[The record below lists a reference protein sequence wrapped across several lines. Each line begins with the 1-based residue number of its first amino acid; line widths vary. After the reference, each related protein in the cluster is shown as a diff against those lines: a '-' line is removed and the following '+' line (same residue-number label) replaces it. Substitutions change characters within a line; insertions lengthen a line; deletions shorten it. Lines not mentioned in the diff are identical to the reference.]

1 MPKLPIVSGQE
12 MIKKLAKCGYQVVRQ
27 KGSHV
32 RLRNLANPL
41 AKPLTVP
48 LHPEIKAGLLHQ
60 IIKDAGL
67 TIDQFTK
74 L

>member
-1 MPKLPIVSGQE
+1 MPKMPILSGQE
-12 MIKKLAKCGYQVVRQ
+12 LVKKLAKCGYKIVRQ

-32 RLRNLANPL
+32 RLRNLTSPS
-41 AKPLTVP
+41 AKPITVP
-48 LHPEIKAGLLHQ
+48 LHPEIKIGLLHQ

-67 TIDQFTK
+67 TVEEFIN